1 MNDVDQPV
9 LGLLS
14 SMTVVYGPTKPSLRI
29 YEYLNSSPSTSL
41 LQMFLVRSRS
51 RVFFGV
57 SAYLGRTALIAVRL
71 KAFMVALGKGWA
83 KNYLI
88 VGEGDRYG
96 VLDGCV
102 CCGEGMRGGTTR
114 RTPKNGSWESS
125 IRKKYNR
132 EKRKYQT

>member
-114 RTPKNGSWESS
+114 RRTPKNGSWESS
-125 IRKKYNR
+125 IRKK
-132 EKRKYQT
+132 

>member
-96 VLDGCV
+96 VLDAYL
-102 CCGEGMRGGTTR
+102 CGEGMRGGTTR
-114 RTPKNGSWESS
+114 RRRRTAVGKVP
-125 IRKKYNR
+125 
-132 EKRKYQT
+132 